1 MVIPKALRFA
11 LQTSMLDLPAN
22 CDIMAT
28 EQLEEI
34 RNKLMHAVLLLP
46 QEEQVELLRMIKG
59 ANDGV

>member
-1 MVIPKALRFA
+1 
-11 LQTSMLDLPAN
+11 MLDLPEN

-59 ANDGV
+59 GNDGA